1 MNDNGIL
8 NKILSKW
15 TKSPKVDCLNSDSSL
30 TAQIDFKMVITAF
43 VMLGSFFITAFV
55 IVMLENMFI
64 IVKHQNSRP
73 FENSKNFSGS
83 SASPSRSRS
92 ISI

>member
-15 TKSPKVDCLNSDSSL
+15 TKSPKVDCLNSDSSV
-30 TAQIDFKMVITAF
+30 TAQIDFKMVIAAF

-55 IVMLENMFI
+55 IFILENMFI
-64 IVKHQNSRP
+64 FVRYHKSRQ
-73 FENSKNFSGS
+73 FENSWKFSGS
-83 SASPSRSRS
+83 CTLRSRS
-92 ISI
+92 VSI

>member
-15 TKSPKVDCLNSDSSL
+15 TKSPKVDCLNSDSSV

-55 IVMLENMFI
+55 IVMLENMLIF
-64 IVKHQNSRP
+64 VKHQKPRP
-73 FENSKNFSGS
+73 FENSWKFSGS
-83 SASPSRSRS
+83 CASRSRS
-92 ISI
+92 VSI